1 MKTRRFTRIN
11 PTEVIKIIFVAIY
24 PAKNYFVRMDL
35 PSLANKTRAGFT
47 LIELLIV
54 IAIMAVLAAISV
66 PAVNKALASS
76 RSSKCLSNLKQ
87 LGTAILT
94 YPIDNNG
101 YLPRGNNNID
111 PSTGKNGYEYNKA
124 IYNYIPTLNNKITGK
139 QVNKIF
145 LCPAEKQPTDYSTTC
160 TQYTASFTLE
170 AGSSSTTAT
179 GVDGNGPR
187 TLASVEK
194 PSEAILL
201 VDGKIGGNSYIYSS
215 DSASPWSQVD
225 EDINLAD
232 SIKTVKVSF
241 RHSSAMNA
249 VYADGHVGTITWA
262 DRKDT
267 NKLSETIWRGRTP

>member
-1 MKTRRFTRIN
+1 
-11 PTEVIKIIFVAIY
+11 
-24 PAKNYFVRMDL
+24 MDL

-101 YLPRGNNNID
+101 YLPRANNNID
-111 PSTGKNGYEYNKA
+111 PSTGKEGYEWNKA
-124 IYNYIPTLNNKITGK
+124 IYSYIPTLNNKMTGK
-139 QVNKIF
+139 QVNKVF
-145 LCPAEKQPTDYSTTC
+145 LCPAEKQPTDNSSTC
-160 TQYTASFTLE
+160 CQYTASFAVE
-170 AGSSSTTAT
+170 AGSSSTSST
-179 GVDGNGPR
+179 GLDGNGPR
-187 TLASVEK
+187 TMASIEK
-194 PSEAILL
+194 PSQSILL
-201 VDGKIGGNSYIYSS
+201 VDGKIGNTTYIYSTE
-215 DSASPWSQVD
+215 SASTWNALD
-225 EDINLAD
+225 DDIKLTD
-232 SIKTVKVSF
+232 STKTVKVSF

-262 DRKDT
+262 DRQDT